1 VFSDAEH
8 RFCLRHLHANFSYAD
23 FRGPLLKQLMD
34 KAAYAYKEYDFQ
46 QAMDE
51 IKRVN
56 GNAFKWLSDIDS
68 KHWSRHKFSPNA
80 KTDLVVNNINES
92 YNAWILEA
100 REEPI
105 CTMVEHIRTKLMESI
120 SSKRS
125 GAEND
130 T

>member
-68 KHWSRHKFSPNA
+68 KHWSRHN
-80 KTDLVVNNINES
+80 LVQMPKLTWLLITLMS
-92 YNAWILEA
+92 H
-100 REEPI
+100 
-105 CTMVEHIRTKLMESI
+105 TML
-120 SSKRS
+120 
-125 GAEND
+125 GF
-130 T
+130 